1 VSASVTAVRP
11 RIGGAQRRRH
21 RDIAGLFGL
30 PALAWFLLFL
40 VGPLVAVFVY
50 STTNATSIVGTPQF
64 VGLANYGRI
73 FSSEAFWASLR
84 NTGLEIV
91 IVVPLMVVLG
101 FMLGYYLFTRPP
113 LARLLRVFFFTSA
126 LLSAAAK
133 AMVFYAVLAPSG
145 LLNQSLGA
153 LGLGALQR
161 TWLSDPATALAV
173 IMAIDLWAGIGFLA
187 ILFNAQMTSVSGEII
202 EAARIDGCGDWRAM
216 WHISWGMLQGFAGVI
231 AMLQFLWTLF
241 GSATNVLLLTQGGP
255 GNASSTLSWLVY
267 TKAFN
272 QYDIGYSQA
281 VGVVLFVTGIVGVV
295 IIRSVLRS
303 RV

>member
-1 VSASVTAVRP
+1 VDV
-11 RIGGAQRRRH
+11 
-21 RDIAGLFGL
+21 AGLFGL

-64 VGLANYGRI
+64 VGLTNFRRI
-73 FSSEAFWASLR
+73 FTSEAFWASLR
-84 NTGLEIV
+84 NTALEIA

-145 LLNQSLGA
+145 LLNQALGA
-153 LGLGALQR
+153 LGLSALQH
-161 TWLSDPATALAV
+161 TWLSDQNTALAV
-173 IMAIDLWAGIGFLA
+173 IMAIDLWVGIGFLA
-187 ILFNAQMTSVSGEII
+187 ILFTAQMTSVSGEVI

-241 GSATNVLLLTQGGP
+241 GSATNVLLLTRGGP

-267 TKAFN
+267 TKAFD

-281 VGVVLFVTGIVGVV
+281 VGVVLFLTGIVGVV